1 MKAHSNLVVFHEA
14 ATMWVK
20 QEKDYGNI
28 EEIDDIEVN
37 LKYPILME
45 SYAEKKAAM
54 AKRAEEVA
62 RLRKILAEHLAK
74 KLADEDAALAKKKAD
89 EAAALAKKKAD

>member
-1 MKAHSNLVVFHEA
+1 
-14 ATMWVK
+14 MWVK
-20 QEKDYGNI
+20 QLKDKTNI

-54 AKRAEEVA
+54 AKRAEA
-62 RLRKILAEHLAK
+62 LAALRKMKMLAEHLAK

>member
-1 MKAHSNLVVFHEA
+1 MKDK
-14 ATMWVK
+14 T
-20 QEKDYGNI
+20 NI

-62 RLRKILAEHLAK
+62 AQRKMIAEHFAK
-74 KLADEDAALAKKKAD
+74 IRADEAAALAKKKAD